1 MEITAEMVKQLRAM
15 TGAGMMECKK
25 SLTNAQGN
33 VERAVEL
40 LRKSGQAKADKKSGR
55 TAAEG
60 LILVNF
66 SENKEIVTILE
77 VNCETDFV
85 AKDQQFISFC
95 EAVSAATLDAAASD
109 VQSLEALDCAGMSVA
124 AAKQGLVAKL
134 GENIQV
140 RRFEKRQ
147 RQGDRFGSYVHG
159 TRIGVLVD
167 MQGGDEALAKDIAM
181 HIAASAPV
189 CLDEKAVPS
198 EMLEKERKFLFE
210 QAKEM
215 GKPAH
220 LVGKI
225 IAGRLNKYLKEITLL
240 GQPFVKDPEH
250 TVAQLLK
257 EHSASVLSF
266 IRYELGEGIER
277 KQENFAEEVMSQ
289 ISNA

>member
-25 SLTNAQGN
+25 SLTTAQGD

-40 LRKSGQAKADKKSGR
+40 LRKSGQAKADKKSQR

-60 LILVNF
+60 LILINF
-66 SENKEIVTILE
+66 SKNKEIATILE

-85 AKDQQFISFC
+85 AKDKQFAGFC
-95 EAVSAATLDAAASD
+95 ETVSVATLDVAASD
-109 VQSLEALDCAGMSVA
+109 IQSLEALDCAEMSVA

-140 RRFEKRQ
+140 RRFAKKQ
-147 RQGDRFGSYVHG
+147 RQGDRLGSYVHG
-159 TRIGVLVD
+159 KRIGVLVD

-189 CLDEKAVPS
+189 CLDENAVPS
-198 EMLEKERKFLFE
+198 AMLEKERKFLSE
-210 QAKEM
+210 QAKET
-215 GKPAH
+215 GKPAE
-220 LVGKI
+220 LIEKI
-225 IAGRLNKYLKEITLL
+225 VAGRLNKYLKEITLL

-277 KQENFAEEVMSQ
+277 KHENFAEEVRAQ